1 MAIVDIKH
9 TQTIEE
15 AFSQVAE
22 GGSGGDNRFLIT
34 ATLTGEPGASVWT
47 MDKTFNEIKEAFYS
61 GKTCVVDM
69 STLYDEETREV
80 CYGSVV
86 CVVSSESQ
94 SETSYYVDGIYSN
107 NGQQGFYAATPDD
120 YPYYSWD

>member
-15 AFSQVAE
+15 MLRDG

-34 ATLTGEPGASVWT
+34 ATLTGGSGDSVWT

-61 GKTCVVDM
+61 GKTCVVYM
-69 STLYDEETREV
+69 TYSYEETREV
-80 CYGSVV
+80 FYGSVA
-86 CVVSSESQ
+86 CVNLRETPY
-94 SETSYYVDGIYSN
+94 ETSYDVEVIYSS
-107 NGQQGFYAATPDD
+107 NGQQGFGATTPDD
-120 YPYYSWD
+120 YPYFSWD

>member
-15 AFSQVAE
+15 MLRDG

-34 ATLTGEPGASVWT
+34 ATFTGEPGDSVWT

-69 STLYDEETREV
+69 TYSYGETREV
-80 CYGSVV
+80 YYGSVA
-86 CVVSSESQ
+86 CVNLRETQ
-94 SETSYYVDGIYSN
+94 SETSYEVDVIYSS
-107 NGQQGFYAATPDD
+107 NGQQGFFATTPDD
-120 YPYYSWD
+120 YPEYSWD

>member
-9 TQTIEE
+9 TRTIEE

-22 GGSGGDNRFLIT
+22 GGSGGNNRFLIT
-34 ATLTGEPGASVWT
+34 ATLTGEPGASTWT

-69 STLYDEETREV
+69 EYSYDEETREV
-80 CYGSVV
+80 YYGSVV
-86 CVVSSESQ
+86 CVVLSESQ
-94 SETSYYVDGIYSN
+94 SETSYYVDVIYSN
-107 NGQQGFYAATPDD
+107 NGQQGFYASTPDD

>member
-15 AFSQVAE
+15 MLRDG

-34 ATLTGEPGASVWT
+34 ATLTGGSGDSVWT

-69 STLYDEETREV
+69 TYSYAETREV
-80 CYGSVV
+80 YYGSVV
-86 CVVSSESQ
+86 CVNLRESQ
-94 SETSYYVDGIYSN
+94 SETSYGVDVIYSS

-120 YPYYSWD
+120 YPEYSWD